1 MQKHIVNKTYILSE
15 FKSSNFSNFVTTSY
29 WTFSSSFFSIS
40 MKKKIINDPV
50 FGFINIPDQFVYKLI
65 QHPSVQ
71 RLNRIKQLGM
81 ASYVYP
87 GAQHTRFHHT
97 IGAMYLM
104 DVALKNLQDK
114 GHDISYDEYI
124 GALSAILLHDVGHT
138 PFSHLL
144 ENTLTN
150 NVHHED
156 ISLVIM
162 NQINNNCD
170 NQLKSAIDIFTNK
183 HHKSFLNQLVSGQ
196 LDVDRLDYLQ
206 RDSFFTGVKEGSI
219 GAARIMKMLDVVDD
233 KLVVESKGIY
243 SIENFLMSR
252 RFMYWQVYLHK
263 TAVAAEKML
272 INIIN
277 RAKYLVRNG
286 EELFASPSLKFF
298 LKNDIAINDFSENA
312 DTLNHFLNLDDNDI
326 WTSLK
331 VWQNHH
337 DIVISTLSRGMITR
351 KLFNI
356 EVSNAPFGEDIKEK
370 FRNKIM
376 RNLDISR
383 EESHYFI
390 ASDSFV
396 TDMYS
401 KYDESIMILFQDG
414 SIKTIE
420 TASDMFNIELLSKTV
435 EKYYFAYLRDKSFNY

>member
-1 MQKHIVNKTYILSE
+1 
-15 FKSSNFSNFVTTSY
+15 
-29 WTFSSSFFSIS
+29 

-50 FGFINIPDQFVYKLI
+50 YGFINIPDKFIYSLI

-104 DVALKNLQDK
+104 DVALRNLQDK
-114 GHDISYDEYI
+114 GHEITKNEYR
-124 GALSAILLHDVGHT
+124 GALTAILMHDVGHT

-144 ENTLTN
+144 EKALTN
-150 NVHHED
+150 NVHHEE
-156 ISLVIM
+156 ISLLIM
-162 NQINNNCD
+162 KKINEERNGE
-170 NQLKSAIDIFTNK
+170 LETAIDIFTNQY
-183 HHKSFLNQLVSGQ
+183 HKKFFHQLVSGQ

-206 RDSFFTGVKEGSI
+206 RDSFFTGVREGSI

-263 TAVAAEKML
+263 TAVGAEQML
-272 INIIN
+272 INIIK
-277 RAKYLVRNG
+277 RAKELVRNG
-286 EELFASPSLKFF
+286 EKLFASPSLLFF
-298 LKNDIAINDFSENA
+298 LQNEIAIDDFNTDEAIN
-312 DTLNHFLNLDDNDI
+312 NFLNLDDNDI

-331 VWQNHH
+331 VWADHP
-337 DIVISTLSRGMITR
+337 DFVLSTLSKGMVDR
-351 KLFNI
+351 KLFKI
-356 EVSNAPFGEDIKEK
+356 EVSNKPFSEERKEEYSCK
-370 FRNKIM
+370 YAQKYN
-376 RNLDISR
+376 ISK
-383 EESHYFI
+383 EEASYLV
-390 ASDSFV
+390 ASDSLV

-401 KYDESIMILFQDG
+401 KYDESIKILFRDNT
-414 SIKTIE
+414 IKAIE

-435 EKYYFAYLRDKSFNY
+435 EKYYFAYLRD